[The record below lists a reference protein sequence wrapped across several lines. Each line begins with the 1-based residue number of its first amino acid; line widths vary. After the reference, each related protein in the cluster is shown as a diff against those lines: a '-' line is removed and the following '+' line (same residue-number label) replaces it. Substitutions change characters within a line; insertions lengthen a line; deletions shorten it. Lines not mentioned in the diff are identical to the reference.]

1 MATMNGKKDSSR
13 SHAAIG
19 KRLALARTVVGTNQE
34 DFAGKAG
41 IAQNTYNQ
49 YERGKKRPSIDNA
62 MKLCDTYLLTLDWI
76 YMGDPSGLP
85 YRLADSLR
93 DLGSSQ

>member
-1 MATMNGKKDSSR
+1 MARMNARKDNPLSR
-13 SHAAIG
+13 AEIG
-19 KRLALARTVVGTNQE
+19 RRLSLARAVIGSGQA

-62 MKLCDTYLLTLDWI
+62 LKLCKTYMLTLDWI
-76 YMGDPSGLP
+76 YRDDPSGLP
-85 YRLADSLR
+85 YRFADSLR
-93 DLGSSQ
+93 DLRKAQ